1 MDFCCSE
8 THVTRACNVVMVGM
22 CQDSGVP
29 TIQSTKQKQNLLS
42 DVSIYTTYYYTRSL
56 ISGKM
61 CNFSPGLNMIGY
73 EISYILYITLALL
86 FASSKHLFFKKI
98 SNPFKD
104 PEVEWWKISRN
115 SDFIASFYYFYPI
128 V

>member
-98 SNPFKD
+98 SNGVPF
-104 PEVEWWKISRN
+104 
-115 SDFIASFYYFYPI
+115 F
-128 V
+128 